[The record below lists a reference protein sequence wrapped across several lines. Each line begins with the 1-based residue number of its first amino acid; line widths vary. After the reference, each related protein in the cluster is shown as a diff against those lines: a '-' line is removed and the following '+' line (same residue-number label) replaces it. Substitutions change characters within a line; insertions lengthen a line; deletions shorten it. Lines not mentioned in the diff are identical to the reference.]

1 MAFMSENF
9 GPLVMAKAAL
19 GDRWPE
25 LEADLMAMTEEWN
38 EATDGSVRFPQ
49 QYLITVARFT

>member
-1 MAFMSENF
+1 M
-9 GPLVMAKAAL
+9 VVAKAAL

-25 LEADLMAMTEEWN
+25 LQSDLLAMVDEWN

-49 QYLITVARFT
+49 EYLITLAQFR

>member
-1 MAFMSENF
+1 M
-9 GPLVMAKAAL
+9 VMAKAAL
-19 GDRWPE
+19 GDRWPA
-25 LEADLMAMTEEWN
+25 LETDLMTMTDEWN